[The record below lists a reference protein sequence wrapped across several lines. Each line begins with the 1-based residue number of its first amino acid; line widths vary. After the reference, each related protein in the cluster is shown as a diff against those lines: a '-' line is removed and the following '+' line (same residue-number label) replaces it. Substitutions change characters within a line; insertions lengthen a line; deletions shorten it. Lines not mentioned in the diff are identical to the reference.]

1 VERYWTPLKLPAAIF
16 LWLLG
21 VSVSYHPVLE
31 IHKEPPDDGGP
42 APDIPWIEIVFKIV
56 ITAFTLATLNLAE
69 KILIQ
74 WIATSFHLRTY
85 SHRIRENQMLI
96 DFMVALFEY
105 AKTQIE
111 AQDPVWD
118 SSVTAGFTTA
128 PHSTGTRTPTKTIKE
143 NARQAWCKVEGAAT
157 RMAGD
162 FTGRRILKGDHP
174 RKVVLELLRNTR
186 SSYTLAR
193 VFYRTFVKPD
203 MSTISLDDLLP
214 GRSSPWTIFSL
225 DDLLPAFESSEEA
238 EACFSHFDKDL
249 NGDISM
255 EELEMV
261 CNEIHLEKKLLLLH
275 SRTLTLLYESL
286 TKSSCVLLS

>member
-1 VERYWTPLKLPAAIF
+1 MERYWTPLKLPAAIF

-214 GRSSPWTIFSL
+214 GRSSPSIRV
-225 DDLLPAFESSEEA
+225 
-238 EACFSHFDKDL
+238 
-249 NGDISM
+249 I
-255 EELEMV
+255 
-261 CNEIHLEKKLLLLH
+261 
-275 SRTLTLLYESL
+275 
-286 TKSSCVLLS
+286 